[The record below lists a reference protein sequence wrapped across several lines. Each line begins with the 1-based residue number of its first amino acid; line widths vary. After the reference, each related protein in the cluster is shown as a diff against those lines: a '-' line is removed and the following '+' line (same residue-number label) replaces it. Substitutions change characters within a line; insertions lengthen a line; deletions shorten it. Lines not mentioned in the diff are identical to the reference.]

1 MLQCVSLDTPLAFNS
16 LDPVPIPHLTTP
28 DGFPAGDQLRS
39 CPLLLCDNEDL
50 SLAAQYIDPDIRASV
65 VYVLET
71 ANSLFNGFFPD
82 SDGTASPTTPEIST
96 PTTLEQ
102 ELVLD
107 AILDDPA
114 AVPTSVS
121 SLFLQTCALATR
133 ITYRTL
139 AAQTAKRAAIKG
151 GKVVI
156 TSDDNDDDNALDLS
170 NDLDAQ
176 RIYHHV
182 RFMGLKAWV
191 GLPYVYVWV

>member
-1 MLQCVSLDTPLAFNS
+1 MLQCVSLNTPLAFNS

-28 DGFPAGDQLRS
+28 DDFPAGDQLRS
-39 CPLLLCDNEDL
+39 CPLLLCDHEDL
-50 SLAAQYIDPDIRASV
+50 SLAAQYVDPDIRASV

-71 ANSLFNGFFPD
+71 ANSLFNGFFLDPD
-82 SDGTASPTTPEIST
+82 GSTSPLIPGIST

-107 AILDDPA
+107 AILDNPV
-114 AVPTSVS
+114 AVATSVS

-139 AAQTAKRAAIKG
+139 AAKTAVRAGIKG
-151 GKVVI
+151 GKVGI
-156 TSDDNDDDNALDLS
+156 AFDDKSDDNALDMS